1 MAILGETVGEHL
13 SGKVKLNTSL
23 PAVRHREGH
32 MGSGVMRVLSCHFRL
47 TVDNLCST
55 IMCL

>member
-32 MGSGVMRVLSCHFRL
+32 MGSGVVGVLSQCREVQSWMG
-47 TVDNLCST
+47 TVT
-55 IMCL
+55 GV